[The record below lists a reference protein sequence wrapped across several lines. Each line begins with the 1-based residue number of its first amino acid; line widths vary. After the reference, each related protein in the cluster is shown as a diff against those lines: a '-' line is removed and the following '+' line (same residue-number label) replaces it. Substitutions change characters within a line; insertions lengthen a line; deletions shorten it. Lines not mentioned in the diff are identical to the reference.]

1 MSEIKLTLPRFEG
14 KPSNDFHL
22 WELRLQ
28 ALLESK
34 DLWHVMTS
42 TVPSDDTSTVTVS
55 PDGTSV
61 PTTPTTTALSP
72 ITDDQK
78 RKAVAIIINALGDK
92 PLRVVAGDTKNPQV
106 MLKKLQERYA
116 STKISTR
123 MSLIAELHNMRYK
136 NGDMGEYV
144 DKYTALLDRL
154 EGMNSKVSKEL
165 AIIMFL
171 HSMNGK
177 FEATIAALKTMS
189 DESLTWDGITA
200 RMIEEA
206 GTTLKQPI
214 TSNHTAL
221 VTSKNQPPT
230 CLTCSKPGHK
240 SDTCWWNPENPKNKL
255 RNKSLSNV
263 SKEKATKASSSA
275 AKLDSSKKSGRRN
288 GSNKEK
294 LLMLNTVRT
303 EKETQG
309 SFLLDSGASSH
320 MSPNREWFHSLHPIA
335 TREICLGD
343 NSKVNAEA
351 AGDIIL
357 KLPYQ
362 GATLRLIISDV
373 FLCS

>member
-1 MSEIKLTLPRFEG
+1 MRTKLR
-14 KPSNDFHL
+14 
-22 WELRLQ
+22 
-28 ALLESK
+28 
-34 DLWHVMTS
+34 
-42 TVPSDDTSTVTVS
+42 
-55 PDGTSV
+55 
-61 PTTPTTTALSP
+61 
-72 ITDDQK
+72 
-78 RKAVAIIINALGDK
+78 
-92 PLRVVAGDTKNPQV
+92 
-106 MLKKLQERYA
+106 ERYA
-116 STKISTR
+116 STKQSTR
-123 MSLIAELHNMRYK
+123 MSLVAELHNMRYR

-154 EGMNSKVSKEL
+154 EGMNSKVSTEL

-189 DESLTWDGITA
+189 DESLTWDSITA
-200 RMIEEA
+200 KMIGEA

-221 VTSKNQPPT
+221 VTNTIQPPT
-230 CLTCSKPGHK
+230 CLTCSSPGHK

-255 RNKSLSNV
+255 RNKSLDKR
-263 SKEKATKASSSA
+263 SKEKSTKASSSA
-275 AKLDSSKKSGRRN
+275 QNVDSSKKSGRRN

-303 EKETQG
+303 EKETHS
-309 SFLLDSGASSH
+309 SFLPDSGANSH
-320 MSPNREWFHSLHPIA
+320 MSPNREWLHSLHPTA

-343 NSKVNAEA
+343 NSKANAEA

-357 KLPYQ
+357 KLLYH

-373 FLCS
+373 LYVPELNLDLLSCSRLAERGDTSMF